1 MASMLAVAH
10 VLFFIG
16 LWSLIHF
23 IDREGWAYM
32 QANYIPMYI
41 VGGLVKIQGGV
52 IFRILRYDC

>member
-41 VGGLVKIQGGV
+41 VGG
-52 IFRILRYDC
+52 